1 MVLGKSQKI
10 KVCPYLKSCTG
21 ECTYNR
27 GNAQL
32 RKFNKCKYGKTKKF
46 HKCDLLKQS
55 KYYTQLNTMEVKNGS
70 TN

>member
-10 KVCPYLKSCTG
+10 KVCPYLKSNTG
-21 ECTYNR
+21 SCTYNR

-32 RKFNKCKYGKTKKF
+32 RKLDKCPYRKTKKF
-46 HKCDLLKQS
+46 DKCKLLKQS
-55 KYYTQLNTMEVKNGS
+55 KYYAQLNTMEVKNGS

>member
-10 KVCPYLKSCTG
+10 KVCPYLKSCTS

-32 RKFNKCKYGKTKKF
+32 RRFDKCQYCKTKKF
-46 HKCDLLKQS
+46 DKCKLLKQS
-55 KYYTQLNTMEVKNGS
+55 KYYAQLNTMEVKE
-70 TN
+70 